1 MVAAAASNNNN
12 NNAKSMDNNDDA
24 IATSSTIIT
33 KPKLKK
39 EVMDEAATMTTP
51 NSNNSPTQYE
61 DGTGIDDN
69 NRWCNVDNVCNFMG
83 GLNNSTID
91 DSTYYNDIQKKK
103 DSNNSHIIRDLSYVG
118 IATYDILKIKHGTSK
133 NQQWNVTNG
142 KVVGKLHQ
150 TPKDV
155 FSSNSN
161 TTSSYGQLRD
171 GHDDWFPEII
181 SSIMKRTEV
190 WCDICSLTAPDGLFL
205 EKIKEA
211 LTVISETSK
220 RLAKTKFLLKG
231 KRRPPIVVR
240 MMFANIIG
248 LPLNCN
254 EIVKELTSHLSKDD
268 PDTLRLWVSA
278 WRRDTSWNQAKII
291 AVDGKYLHTGGHNL
305 WVGECNVMIQQLF
318 YPTYTEYLF
327 ILTF

>member
-1 MVAAAASNNNN
+1 MVAAAASN
-12 NNAKSMDNNDDA
+12 NNAKSMDNNDDG
-24 IATSSTIIT
+24 IATTSTIIT
-33 KPKLKK
+33 QPKAKK
-39 EVMDEAATMTTP
+39 EVMDVAATMTTP
-51 NSNNSPTQYE
+51 NSNSNN
-61 DGTGIDDN
+61 DGIGIDDN
-69 NRWCNVDNVCNFMG
+69 NRWCDVDNVCNFMG
-83 GLNNSTID
+83 SLNSSTID
-91 DSTYYNDIQKKK
+91 DLTKHS
-103 DSNNSHIIRDLSYVG
+103 SNSHIIEDLSYVG
-118 IATYDILKIKHGTSK
+118 EATYNILKMKHDTSK

-161 TTSSYGQLRD
+161 TTSSDSQLRD

-205 EKIKEA
+205 EKMKEA
-211 LTVISETSK
+211 LTVISGTSK
-220 RLAKTKFLLKG
+220 RLAKQYYLLKG

-248 LPLNCN
+248 VPMNCN
-254 EIVKELTSHLSKDD
+254 EVVKELTSHLSKDD
-268 PDTLRLWVSA
+268 PDTLRLWVGA
-278 WRRDTSWNQAKII
+278 WRRDTSWNHAKII

-305 WVGECNVMIQQLF
+305 WVRNDKVIQ
-318 YPTYTEYLF
+318 
-327 ILTF
+327 